1 LALWSFPHEVNYV
14 VAQVLVLQSVLK
26 WLFPLVVV
34 IASFGDATKLFIV
47 IYLFSLRENG
57 RLFA

>member
-1 LALWSFPHEVNYV
+1 VSYV
-14 VAQVLVLQSVLK
+14 FAQVLALQNVLK

-34 IASFGDATKLFIV
+34 IASFGDVAKNFIV
-47 IYLFSLRENG
+47 IYLFSLRESG